1 MSDRRDGRANAN
13 GHGGETPPS
22 HITPDEQRQ
31 RGTAAYLQQQPT
43 RETRGTGA
51 TGGTGGAASARET
64 ANAPTE
70 SFPVVPPAP
79 NPPPPPPPTPGTVGP
94 WPGAGATQQVPGIV
108 PPGPGA
114 TQQVPG
120 IHPPGQGATQQVPG
134 IHPPGQGATQQV
146 PGIRPP
152 GPGAG
157 PPGPGA
163 TQRIPGLTQPVR
175 TDAGLWRSDAPT
187 PARRPDIPAQR
198 TPYEDDPEPP
208 VLRRRAPREPLSRR
222 RRLTRLA
229 MVMVSALLVAS
240 GSAYIWVDT
249 QMNRDVD
256 LDNAPNRPPLGKGTN
271 YLIVGSDSR
280 AGLSAEAK
288 QTLRTGSAE
297 GGRTDSMMV
306 LHTGANGTTMLS
318 LPRDSW
324 VRVPSYVRPETGKRY
339 GEEQNKLNAAYSR
352 GGPDLLVQTI
362 ERNTGLHINHYAE
375 IGFGGFV
382 DIVDAVGGVRMC
394 VDRDIKDEKS
404 GLDLKKGC
412 QILDGGKALS
422 FVRQRKQEANGDLGR
437 TANQQKFLA
446 ALAEKAATPGV
457 LANPFAAF
465 PTVSAG
471 LDTLIVDKKMNLE
484 NLMSLFQAMKGATT
498 GNGKRLNVPVS
509 NTNLRTSKG
518 SAVQW
523 DDAQAKRLF
532 EQIRGDQPVEV
543 PASLPGRPAAATQ

>member
-1 MSDRRDGRANAN
+1 MSDRREGRAE
-13 GHGGETPPS
+13 GEQ
-22 HITPDEQRQ
+22 QRQ
-31 RGTAAYLQQQPT
+31 GTAAYLRQQPT
-43 RETRGTGA
+43 RQA
-51 TGGTGGAASARET
+51 GAARAYET

-79 NPPPPPPPTPGTVGP
+79 NPPPPPPPVPGSPGFPGGGGVPGSP
-94 WPGAGATQQVPGIV
+94 GVPGGAGVPGGGGLPGGGPGGV
-108 PPGPGA
+108 RGPGGPGPM
-114 TQQVPG
+114 
-120 IHPPGQGATQQVPG
+120 
-134 IHPPGQGATQQV
+134 
-146 PGIRPP
+146 
-152 GPGAG
+152 
-157 PPGPGA
+157 
-163 TQRIPGLTQPVR
+163 
-175 TDAGLWRSDAPT
+175 
-187 PARRPDIPAQR
+187 RPDVPDQR
-198 TPYEDDPEPP
+198 PLFRDEDAAEPL
-208 VLRRRAPREPLSRR
+208 VVRRRAPKEPLSRR

-229 MVMVSALLVAS
+229 IVMVSALLVAT

-256 LDNAPNRPPLGKGTN
+256 LDKAANRPPLGKGTN

-288 QTLRTGSAE
+288 QSLRTGSAE

-306 LHTGANGTTMLS
+306 LHTGANGTTMMS

-382 DIVDAVGGVRMC
+382 DIVNAVGGVRMC

-412 QILDGGKALS
+412 QTLDGGKALS

-437 TANQQKFLA
+437 TQNQQKFLA
-446 ALAEKAATPGV
+446 ALAKKAATPGV

-471 LDTLIVDKKMNLE
+471 LDTLIVDKKMNLQT
-484 NLMSLFQAMKGATT
+484 LMSLFQAMKGVTSGA
-498 GNGKRLNVPVS
+498 GKQLNVPVS
-509 NTNLRTSKG
+509 NTNLKTSKG

-523 DDAQAKRLF
+523 DTVQAKRLF
-532 EQIRGDQPVEV
+532 GQLQNDQPVDV
-543 PASLPGRPAAATQ
+543 PPSLPGRPAAAAQ

>member
-1 MSDRRDGRANAN
+1 MSDRRDGRADAN
-13 GHGGETPPS
+13 GHGGGMPPS
-22 HITPDEQRQ
+22 HNTPDEQPQ

-43 RETRGTGA
+43 RETRGPGEPGQGA
-51 TGGTGGAASARET
+51 WARET

-70 SFPVVPPAP
+70 SFPVVPPSPA
-79 NPPPPPPPTPGTVGP
+79 PPPPPPPTPGAPGP
-94 WPGAGATQQVPGIV
+94 GLGATQQVPGLAPQGRGAA

-120 IHPPGQGATQQVPG
+120 LAAPGPGATQQVPG
-134 IHPPGQGATQQV
+134 ITPPMPRAGQ
-146 PGIRPP
+146 
-152 GPGAG
+152 
-157 PPGPGA
+157 PGPGA
-163 TQRIPGLTQPVR
+163 TQSIPGLTQPVR
-175 TDAGLWRSDAPT
+175 TEAGLWRPDT
-187 PARRPDIPAQR
+187 PAPRTPSAQR
-198 TPYEDDPEPP
+198 APYEDDPEPP

-222 RRLTRLA
+222 RKVTRLA
-229 MVMVSALLVAS
+229 IVMVSALLVAS

-249 QMNRDVD
+249 QMNREVD
-256 LDNAPNRPPLGKGTN
+256 LNKAANRPPLGKGTN

-412 QILDGGKALS
+412 QVLDGGKALS

-437 TANQQKFLA
+437 TQNQQKFLA

-471 LDTLIVDKKMNLE
+471 LDTLIVDKQMNLQK
-484 NLMSLFQAMKGATT
+484 LMSLFQAMKGATS

-532 EQIRGDQPVEV
+532 EQLRGDQPVDV
-543 PASLPGRPAAATQ
+543 PASLPGQPAAAAQ

>member
-1 MSDRRDGRANAN
+1 MSDRREGRAE
-13 GHGGETPPS
+13 G
-22 HITPDEQRQ
+22 EQRQ
-31 RGTAAYLQQQPT
+31 GTAAYLRQGPT
-43 RETRGTGA
+43 RQA
-51 TGGTGGAASARET
+51 GAAQAYET

-79 NPPPPPPPTPGTVGP
+79 NPPPPPPPTPGS
-94 WPGAGATQQVPGIV
+94 PGMPGGNGVPG
-108 PPGPGA
+108 G
-114 TQQVPG
+114 
-120 IHPPGQGATQQVPG
+120 
-134 IHPPGQGATQQV
+134 
-146 PGIRPP
+146 
-152 GPGAG
+152 G
-157 PPGPGA
+157 PPGVSGGPGGV
-163 TQRIPGLTQPVR
+163 RGPGRP
-175 TDAGLWRSDAPT
+175 GPM
-187 PARRPDIPAQR
+187 RPDVPDQR
-198 TPYEDDPEPP
+198 PLFRDEDAAEPL
-208 VLRRRAPREPLSRR
+208 VVRRRAPKEPLSRR

-229 MVMVSALLVAS
+229 IVTVSALLVAT

-249 QMNRDVD
+249 RMNRDVD
-256 LDNAPNRPPLGKGTN
+256 LDKSVNRPPLGKGTN

-280 AGLSAEAK
+280 AGLSAQDK
-288 QTLRTGSAE
+288 QSLSTGSAE

-306 LHTGANGTTMLS
+306 LHTGANGTTMMS

-324 VRVPSYVRPETGKRY
+324 VRVPSYVRPDTGRRY

-362 ERNTGLHINHYAE
+362 ERNTGIHINHYAE

-382 DIVDAVGGVRMC
+382 DIVNAVGGVRMC

-412 QILDGGKALS
+412 QNLDGGKALS

-446 ALAEKAATPGV
+446 ALAKKAATPGV

-471 LDTLIVDKKMNLE
+471 LDTLIVDKKMNLQ
-484 NLMSLFQAMKGATT
+484 NLMSLFQAMKGVTQGT
-498 GNGKRLNVPVS
+498 GKQLNVPVS
-509 NTNLRTSKG
+509 NTNLKTSKG

-523 DDAQAKRLF
+523 DTAQAKRLF
-532 EQIRGDQPVEV
+532 GQLQNDQPVSV
-543 PASLPGRPAAATQ
+543 PSSLPGRPAAAVR

>member
-1 MSDRRDGRANAN
+1 M
-13 GHGGETPPS
+13 
-22 HITPDEQRQ
+22 
-31 RGTAAYLQQQPT
+31 
-43 RETRGTGA
+43 
-51 TGGTGGAASARET
+51 
-64 ANAPTE
+64 
-70 SFPVVPPAP
+70 
-79 NPPPPPPPTPGTVGP
+79 
-94 WPGAGATQQVPGIV
+94 
-108 PPGPGA
+108 
-114 TQQVPG
+114 
-120 IHPPGQGATQQVPG
+120 
-134 IHPPGQGATQQV
+134 
-146 PGIRPP
+146 
-152 GPGAG
+152 
-157 PPGPGA
+157 
-163 TQRIPGLTQPVR
+163 
-175 TDAGLWRSDAPT
+175 
-187 PARRPDIPAQR
+187 RPDVPDQR
-198 TPYEDDPEPP
+198 PLFRDEDAAEPL
-208 VLRRRAPREPLSRR
+208 VVRRRAPKEPLSRR

-229 MVMVSALLVAS
+229 IVTVSALLVAT

-256 LDNAPNRPPLGKGTN
+256 LDKAANRPPLGKGTN

-288 QTLRTGSAE
+288 QSLKTGSAE

-306 LHTGANGTTMLS
+306 LHTGANGTTMMS

-324 VRVPSYVRPETGKRY
+324 VRVPSYVRPETGRRY

-362 ERNTGLHINHYAE
+362 ERNTGIHINHYAE

-382 DIVDAVGGVRMC
+382 DIVNAVGGVRMC

-412 QILDGGKALS
+412 QTLDGGKALS

-446 ALAEKAATPGV
+446 ALAKKAATPGV

-471 LDTLIVDKKMNLE
+471 LDTLIVDKKMNLQ
-484 NLMSLFQAMKGATT
+484 NLMSLFQAMKGVTQGT
-498 GNGKRLNVPVS
+498 GKQLNVPVS
-509 NTNLRTSKG
+509 NTNLKTSKG

-523 DDAQAKRLF
+523 DTAQAKRLF
-532 EQIRGDQPVEV
+532 GQLQNDQPVSV
-543 PASLPGRPAAATQ
+543 PSSLPGRPAAAVR